1 MIGMEMGFCRVSC
14 SHRCFPTLGSHVVVW
29 QSSVAVELS
38 VGGARSSGWTQRRH
52 DFPLTP
58 HPDGVM
64 MQFKAP
70 SISSPRSR
78 QERFA
83 NLGKCRDSST
93 IEVLFDVI
101 VALPL
106 LLQPPL
112 LLEHLPFTQ
121 FNFHTSSCCCRPC
134 QLSLWFCCGCLLPYW
149 SSCLEGAHPIPSG
162 SYGPKGSIPELCAT
176 IAHPT
181 VQMLMWSQPKG
192 RAIVLLF
199 P

>member
-29 QSSVAVELS
+29 QSSVAVELG

-83 NLGKCRDSST
+83 NVGKCRDSST

-106 LLQPPL
+106 LLHP
-112 LLEHLPFTQ
+112 H
-121 FNFHTSSCCCRPC
+121 SS
-134 QLSLWFCCGCLLPYW
+134 SNTCLLPNLIFTPPPAAAVRASYLCG
-149 SSCLEGAHPIPSG
+149 SAVGVSCLIGAAALKALIPS
-162 SYGPKGSIPELCAT
+162 PLAPMD
-176 IAHPT
+176 PRD
-181 VQMLMWSQPKG
+181 QSQSCVPPLHTPQYKC
-192 RAIVLLF
+192 
-199 P
+199 